1 MIVPRCKFHAGGKVT
16 IQAGSFFFGP
26 GCEMH
31 GNEAVELTVGTGVNH
46 GSITAGQNN
55 ERQPIF
61 APTIRPSQESGTTT
75 LMETTSTSLSEYST
89 ANFTTTASLTSA
101 SSISAESLPL
111 ILVAILLNYFI
122 NRL

>member
-1 MIVPRCKFHAGGKVT
+1 MILSRCKFHAGGKVT

-31 GNEAVELTVGTGVNH
+31 GNEAVELIAGTGINH
-46 GSITAGQNN
+46 GSITAGKNN

-61 APTIRPSQESGTTT
+61 APTIRPSQEPGTTT

-89 ANFTTTASLTSA
+89 TNFTTTASLRSA
-101 SSISAESLPL
+101 SLISTQSLPL
-111 ILVAILLNYFI
+111 ILVAIFLNYFI
-122 NRL
+122 KRF